1 MDKVMKELKD
11 DKVTVI
17 GVYGMGGVGK
27 TTMVKHVAAES
38 CKNGTFNHVIMAVV
52 SQSPNFERIQR
63 TLLVELLAPG
73 FELPESGRASRLYKE
88 IMRKNNILIILD
100 DIWEFID
107 LSTIGIPSPDRL
119 KKQNSKLLLTSRR
132 LHVCNSMS
140 QKSIRLDILSEQDSW
155 SLFVKK
161 TKRSFEFPNFDNVA
175 RKVARECRGL
185 PIALIAV
192 ARALGDKDMEE
203 WQKAAQQLEKS
214 QIANP
219 DHEED
224 AFKCIKLSYDYLK
237 DEDYKSCF
245 LLCCL
250 FPEDYDIPIED
261 LFQYSIGKGLFRDTD
276 TMYEARGIAHSV
288 IKHLKDSSL
297 LLEGEFSGHS
307 GECVKMH
314 DVVRDTAMRIAKCED
329 GHGFLVKAG
338 CGLNHWSCRS
348 HEGYSAISLM
358 ENKIRRL
365 PEELVGPKLQILLL
379 QDNTDLNEIPE
390 TFFPSPNELRLLDLS
405 KTIISSLP
413 QSFSLL
419 INLQALYLDFCDEL
433 IDISV
438 LGKLKK
444 LEILSMRNYPGG
456 ELSREIGNLTNLR
469 ILEFSGAWIRALV
482 TIPSQVISKLHKLE
496 ELYMMWCGFKDWGCK
511 VEGQGG
517 ETNIGFDELAGLS
530 NLKVLQVCISDAK
543 YIPQNVEAEQNWVYF
558 NIRIGGCIRDL
569 YNREDHNSRS
579 LRLEGPTI
587 STLPDWFINAVTKK
601 TEKLEYH
608 CCKGMSDILMEYDH
622 GRVDEHNKTSSKRT
636 SVWEFGRV
644 ASDISDPP

>member
-1 MDKVMKELKD
+1 MSNGDFGLFKATRKAMDKVMKELKD

-469 ILEFSGAWIRALV
+469 ILEFSGAWIRALNY
-482 TIPSQVISKLHKLE
+482 T
-496 ELYMMWCGFKDWGCK
+496 
-511 VEGQGG
+511 
-517 ETNIGFDELAGLS
+517 
-530 NLKVLQVCISDAK
+530 
-543 YIPQNVEAEQNWVYF
+543 
-558 NIRIGGCIRDL
+558 
-569 YNREDHNSRS
+569 
-579 LRLEGPTI
+579 
-587 STLPDWFINAVTKK
+587 
-601 TEKLEYH
+601 
-608 CCKGMSDILMEYDH
+608 
-622 GRVDEHNKTSSKRT
+622 
-636 SVWEFGRV
+636 
-644 ASDISDPP
+644 